1 MSAWAEVQNRW
12 QALPRR
18 EQRLLWLALAVV
30 GLAMLWWLAL
40 APALKVLNTAPAQH
54 AQLDAQ
60 WQHMQQLQAQAQALR
75 AQPVVNAAQARTA
88 LDDSVSLLGANAKLV
103 VQAERVTL
111 TLQNTA
117 PQDLAQWLANAR
129 QNAHMAPL
137 EARLT
142 RNATGGWDGTLVL
155 HLPAQ

>member
-1 MSAWAEVQNRW
+1 
-12 QALPRR
+12 
-18 EQRLLWLALAVV
+18 
-30 GLAMLWWLAL
+30 
-40 APALKVLNTAPAQH
+40 
-54 AQLDAQ
+54 
-60 WQHMQQLQAQAQALR
+60 
-75 AQPVVNAAQARTA
+75 
-88 LDDSVSLLGANAKLV
+88 SLLGANAKLV

-142 RNATGGWDGTLVL
+142 RNTTGGWAGTLVL
-155 HLPAQ
+155 RLPAE